1 LVAPVR
7 GAGTALAAAA
17 GLGGLAVH
25 LFARRG
31 PWRRY
36 PWYLPGLAVG
46 VAGSELGVAVAG
58 VQVAAGAAAAALGA
72 HRSRLGIAGLAV
84 TAVTAAGLLRLRR
97 IATDTSVAEL
107 NGALADVIGFDR
119 ARIEVPDRT
128 RAKRR
133 SYLAERDLAYG
144 TDSPAQVLDIWRR
157 PDLPLDANAGVLVM
171 VHGGSWVAGGKRMAS
186 PGLLAALA
194 DRGWVCVS
202 IDYRLGPRNRWPSQ
216 IVDVK
221 KAIAWVRTHIAEH
234 GGDPS
239 FVAIAG
245 GSAGGHL
252 AALAALTGN
261 DPAFQ
266 PGFTDT
272 DTSVQAAA
280 LLYGVYDLTARND
293 DGSTRLRDYLRKVM
307 FDSDFPTDT
316 ATWRA
321 ASPVYR
327 LHADAP
333 PMFVVHGDRDEIVSV
348 GQARQFVEAARP
360 LSRFGY
366 AELPYAHH
374 AFDMVGSARTRATVH
389 AIGQFLDVVRD
400 RAKNPVPPLDSVEQD
415 H

>member
-1 LVAPVR
+1 VR
-7 GAGTALAAAA
+7 RLGTALAVGA

-25 LFARRG
+25 LFARRA

-36 PWYLPGLAVG
+36 PWYLPGLGIG
-46 VAGSELGVAVAG
+46 VAGSEAG
-58 VQVAAGAAAAALGA
+58 IPLAATQVAAGAVAAGLGA
-72 HRSRLGIAGLAV
+72 HRSRPGVAGLAL
-84 TAVTAAGLLRLRR
+84 TAGTAAGLLRLHRV
-97 IATDTSVAEL
+97 ATNTSVAEL
-107 NGALADVIGFDR
+107 NGALADVLGY
-119 ARIEVPDRT
+119 DRT
-128 RAKRR
+128 PIDVPKRSRTKAR

-144 TDSPAQVLDIWRR
+144 SDSPAQVLDIWRR
-157 PDLPLDANAGVLVM
+157 PDLPADADAGVLVM
-171 VHGGSWVAGGKRMAS
+171 VHGGSWVGGGKRMAS

-194 DRGWVCVS
+194 ERGWVCVS
-202 IDYRLGPRNRWPSQ
+202 IDYRLAPKNRWPSP

-221 KAIAWVRTHIAEH
+221 KAIAWVRANIAQH

-239 FVAIAG
+239 FIAIAG

-293 DGSTRLRDYLRKVM
+293 DGSTRLRDYLRKIL
-307 FDSDFPTDT
+307 FDTDCT
-316 ATWRA
+316 EDPATWRA
-321 ASPVYR
+321 ASPVWR

-360 LSRFGY
+360 LARFGY

-374 AFDMVGSARTRATVH
+374 AFDIVPSARTRATEY
-389 AIGQFLDVVRD
+389 AIGQFLDTVRD
-400 RAKNPVPPLDSVEQD
+400 RAKNPVPPRPESVEQHD
-415 H
+415 

>member
-1 LVAPVR
+1 VR
-7 GAGTALAAAA
+7 GAGTALAVGA

-46 VAGSELGVAVAG
+46 VAGSELGVPVAG
-58 VQVAAGAAAAALGA
+58 AQIAAGAAAAALGA
-72 HRSRLGIAGLAV
+72 YRSRLGIAGLAV
-84 TAVTAAGLLRLRR
+84 TAGTAAGLLRLRR
-97 IATDTSVAEL
+97 FATDTSVAEL

-119 ARIEVPDRT
+119 ARIEVPRRT
-128 RAKRR
+128 HGRVG
-133 SYLAERDLAYG
+133 SYLAARDLAYG

-157 PDLPLDANAGVLVM
+157 PDLPLDAGAGVLVM
-171 VHGGSWVAGGKRMAS
+171 VHGGSWVAGSKRMAS
-186 PGLLAALA
+186 PRLLAALA
-194 DRGWVCVS
+194 ERGWVCVS
-202 IDYRLGPRNRWPSQ
+202 IDYRLGPRNRWPCP

-221 KAIAWVRTHIAEH
+221 KAIAWVRAHIAEH

-239 FVAIAG
+239 FIAIAG

-266 PGFTDT
+266 PTDV

-293 DGSTRLRDYLRKVM
+293 DGSTRLRDYLRKVLL
-307 FDSDFPTDT
+307 DSDFPADI

-321 ASPVYR
+321 ASPVYQ

-360 LSRFGY
+360 FSRFGY

-374 AFDMVGSARTRATVH
+374 AFDLIGSARTRATVH

-400 RAKNPVPPLDSVEQD
+400 RAAVSQAVGRVP
-415 H
+415 